1 MYKPTCDCG
10 GHIVALY
17 QCLIPMFPDH
27 FPICAIY
34 LNNQSPCF
42 FGAISCFFKSDRST
56 LVRDVVA
63 SPSFLANPTMLLGVV
78 PVIGR
83 IFW

>member
-17 QCLIPMFPDH
+17 QCLIPIFPDL
-27 FPICAIY
+27 FPFV
-34 LNNQSPCF
+34 LF
-42 FGAISCFFKSDRST
+42 ISTINHHVFKSDRST
-56 LVRDVVA
+56 LVRDIVA